1 MAGVNNPREAAETL
15 VALRQQQE
23 LLQKLIEQQEQVSI
37 FIALQNMSIPYVPVQ
52 YIICCVA
59 LHFFKVNSNVTNV

>member
-23 LLQKLIEQQEQVSI
+23 LLQKLIEQQEQVRI
-37 FIALQNMSIPYVPVQ
+37 FIILYQ
-52 YIICCVA
+52 
-59 LHFFKVNSNVTNV
+59 